1 MCIKM
6 ISIPIAV
13 YNGLFEWQLD
23 LFWRQHKKVY
33 GAYAYEKALAVVIE
47 RNRLSER
54 KCENFDWETDIPYKL
69 CLAHF
74 DYVPESPQDY
84 FMPVNIQVGLSQ
96 VIDMFDEEEI
106 IELLD
111 CDMFHIKCF
120 HEEKIN
126 DDEFFVSSIYENW
139 HLKSLSTNKHIV
151 EKYLKTENIGYIG
164 GFVPIVGK
172 AKTFKKILKEWT
184 DLHIKMVNDHL
195 GKEFELIRWWC
206 GMYSFQAAC
215 ANNNIKMIDRDWV
228 HTPPENKLIDSHYVC
243 HYSCD
248 KLFNKKKFPKTNT
261 ENYPKNDYYDA
272 IKDWLSIWMKPDKT
286 FKLFL

>member
-151 EKYLKTENIGYIG
+151 EKYLKTENQHHSSMWQKQVVTIP
-164 GFVPIVGK
+164 FNTTRLCFLTIV
-172 AKTFKKILKEWT
+172 I
-184 DLHIKMVNDHL
+184 N
-195 GKEFELIRWWC
+195 
-206 GMYSFQAAC
+206 
-215 ANNNIKMIDRDWV
+215 
-228 HTPPENKLIDSHYVC
+228 
-243 HYSCD
+243 
-248 KLFNKKKFPKTNT
+248 
-261 ENYPKNDYYDA
+261 
-272 IKDWLSIWMKPDKT
+272 
-286 FKLFL
+286 